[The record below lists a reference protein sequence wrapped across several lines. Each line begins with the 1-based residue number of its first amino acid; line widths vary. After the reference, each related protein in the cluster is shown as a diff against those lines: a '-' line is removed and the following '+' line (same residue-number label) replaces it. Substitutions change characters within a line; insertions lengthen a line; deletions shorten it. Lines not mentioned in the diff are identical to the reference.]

1 MLEPWFLHNLW
12 FFSFILFKLKFQT
25 YILII
30 KRPSRLQNVTV
41 SQCNTCI
48 QVSKAYLHLSLT
60 TQSTKNIPSLIHHQK
75 KRFVGYFRTCL
86 GSLACWRMLRHA
98 GSRGCW
104 DQTSN
109 QFRCTWSQ
117 QNSVRLMLYIYDSGA
132 AVETLEVKHQ
142 SDSEAWCSSV
152 WFRNPQSEG
161 ELKLHP
167 VFFSPFPENILLG
180 LTESIKMPDFHV
192 FPLTFEEL
200 LEIRLK
206 TIS

>member
-12 FFSFILFKLKFQT
+12 FFSFILFKLKFQP

-48 QVSKAYLHLSLT
+48 QVSKAYLHFSLT
-60 TQSTKNIPSLIHHQK
+60 TQSTKNIPSLIHRQK
-75 KRFVGYFRTCL
+75 KRFVGYFRTRL

-98 GSRGCW
+98 GSRGSW
-104 DQTSN
+104 IKPT
-109 QFRCTWSQ
+109 T
-117 QNSVRLMLYIYDSGA
+117 NSSVPEVNRILSGLMLFIYDSGA

-152 WFRNPQSEG
+152 WFRIPQSEG

-167 VFFSPFPENILLG
+167 VFF
-180 LTESIKMPDFHV
+180 
-192 FPLTFEEL
+192 
-200 LEIRLK
+200 
-206 TIS
+206 